1 MMMYDRY
8 NVELSNDYLNNTCT
22 MGNRFGMFPTVEMIE
37 EYNTINSRPSI
48 IPTKETSQLRAL
60 FAEVIPSTDNNLFVL
75 NRFKKLVGYRNILF
89 PLSKRYPTLQ
99 EMSNELYNITNV
111 HDIANYG
118 KFARMLEVIT
128 QQNNIPVSFNR
139 IEQWENEKT
148 ITPNETI
155 TTEGETN
162 ITNTSTD
169 NTDTDGTTTRTTET
183 DSTLSKTGTTAT
195 AKTGT
200 DSTAGTD
207 TNAKTGTETERNE
220 NSREL
225 GGTDTTTTDGEKTI
239 SEEITNGITT
249 FDNSSFNN
257 DTNKQTQSTTEDDIT
272 VDVSYGQTISDD
284 GTKTTTYNTTDTITK
299 SGTVTYNTTD
309 TTTHNTTDTTDTD
322 TTETTVNDLTTERTS
337 TNTGSS
343 EKTETKTRT
352 GENEETS
359 NGHRYIN
366 TGLSMAELIERENVL
381 LPVFDMY
388 LLSIAR
394 EITLSSVEEIY

>member
-1 MMMYDRY
+1 MMYDRY
-8 NVELSNDYLNNTCT
+8 NVELTSDYLNNICT

-37 EYNTINSRPSI
+37 EYNTINFRPSL

-89 PLSKRYPTLQ
+89 PLSKRYPTLL
-99 EMSNELYNITNV
+99 EMSNELYNITTV

-118 KFARMLEVIT
+118 KFARMLQIVTE
-128 QQNNIPVSFNR
+128 QNNIPISYNKV
-139 IEQWENEKT
+139 EQWESEKT

-155 TTEGETN
+155 TTEGEINNTN
-162 ITNTSTD
+162 NTS
-169 NTDTDGTTTRTTET
+169 DTIET
-183 DSTLSKTGTTAT
+183 DSTGTDTITGTDTDR
-195 AKTGT
+195 KTGT
-200 DSTAGTD
+200 DTTQTGNTKTVNETITNTVAPFDSENFNNESKATTTNNTTD
-207 TNAKTGTETERNE
+207 N
-220 NSREL
+220 
-225 GGTDTTTTDGEKTI
+225 TTTT
-239 SEEITNGITT
+239 
-249 FDNSSFNN
+249 
-257 DTNKQTQSTTEDDIT
+257 
-272 VDVSYGQTISDD
+272 
-284 GTKTTTYNTTDTITK
+284 TTY
-299 SGTVTYNTTD
+299 
-309 TTTHNTTDTTDTD
+309 DTTDALTKN
-322 TTETTVNDLTTERTS
+322 TTNTKVDNISTERTA
-337 TNTGSS
+337 TNTGNT

-352 GENEETS
+352 GENTEAE